1 MASNTFH
8 FNNCLK
14 KMTTKTAFLTK
25 AKLYVNVV
33 NLCSNEANNLKN
45 QLKSGFKEKNYI
57 IN

>member
-1 MASNTFH
+1 
-8 FNNCLK
+8 
-14 KMTTKTAFLTK
+14 MTTKTAFLTK

-45 QLKSGFKEKNYI
+45 QLKSGFKEENYI